1 MEELTRLEERI
12 MQCIWNYQGEVPF
25 LDLIEM
31 VKEKLN
37 KDYKR
42 TSIRGYLFRLEE
54 KGYIKVTKKGRKA
67 YVQPLINEE
76 SYGKYQ
82 AEKVLDRWFD
92 GSAKRLVSALGEKL
106 TKEDGEELRGIL
118 DDFDLMIIIIKIF
131 SGIFLCTLLG
141 TILYLFWKAVGRLI
155 EHKDILIS
163 II

>member
-12 MQCIWNYQGEVPF
+12 MQCIWDYQGEVPF
-25 LDLIEM
+25 LDLIET

-67 YVQPLINEE
+67 YVQPLIDEE
-76 SYGKYQ
+76 TY
-82 AEKVLDRWFD
+82 RWFD

-118 DDFDLMIIIIKIF
+118 DDFDFDDNHNKNI
-131 SGIFLCTLLG
+131 
-141 TILYLFWKAVGRLI
+141 
-155 EHKDILIS
+155 
-163 II
+163 

>member
-25 LDLIEM
+25 LDLIET

-82 AEKVLDRWFD
+82 AEKEMHQLLPWEYQIRKLNPSKKSVNFPAQPQNPLM
-92 GSAKRLVSALGEKL
+92 SAE
-106 TKEDGEELRGIL
+106 I
-118 DDFDLMIIIIKIF
+118 
-131 SGIFLCTLLG
+131 
-141 TILYLFWKAVGRLI
+141 
-155 EHKDILIS
+155 
-163 II
+163 

>member
-31 VKEKLN
+31 V
-37 KDYKR
+37 
-42 TSIRGYLFRLEE
+42 
-54 KGYIKVTKKGRKA
+54 KGRKA

-118 DDFDLMIIIIKIF
+118 DDFDFDDNHNKNI
-131 SGIFLCTLLG
+131 
-141 TILYLFWKAVGRLI
+141 
-155 EHKDILIS
+155 
-163 II
+163 

>member
-12 MQCIWNYQGEVPF
+12 MQCIWDYQGEVPF

-37 KDYKR
+37 KDYKKNKYPR
-42 TSIRGYLFRLEE
+42 ISVPARRE
-54 KGYIKVTKKGRKA
+54 GYIKVTKKGRKA

-118 DDFDLMIIIIKIF
+118 
-131 SGIFLCTLLG
+131 
-141 TILYLFWKAVGRLI
+141 R
-155 EHKDILIS
+155 
-163 II
+163 

>member
-12 MQCIWNYQGEVPF
+12 MQCIWDYQGEVPF
-25 LDLIEM
+25 LDLIET

-82 AEKVLDRWFD
+82 AEK
-92 GSAKRLVSALGEKL
+92 RLVSALGEKL

-118 DDFDLMIIIIKIF
+118 DDFDFDDNHNKNI
-131 SGIFLCTLLG
+131 
-141 TILYLFWKAVGRLI
+141 
-155 EHKDILIS
+155 
-163 II
+163 

>member
-54 KGYIKVTKKGRKA
+54 KGYIKVTSLNCFLAHTRWTSISPPRLPRK
-67 YVQPLINEE
+67 
-76 SYGKYQ
+76 
-82 AEKVLDRWFD
+82 
-92 GSAKRLVSALGEKL
+92 
-106 TKEDGEELRGIL
+106 T
-118 DDFDLMIIIIKIF
+118 
-131 SGIFLCTLLG
+131 C
-141 TILYLFWKAVGRLI
+141 LYC
-155 EHKDILIS
+155 
-163 II
+163 